1 MKPFSRETVLDRR
14 YPTVKWGAVIAG
26 TAVAIAI
33 WMLLQLFG
41 SGVALAAFNAH
52 DIDRMRGIGIG
63 TTAWSVLA
71 PLIALFLGGMLAARV
86 AGHHE
91 RRVAGVHGLLVW
103 AFTTILGVVT
113 VTSSIAM
120 MTPTLAAHSLSQ
132 SPDMSQRALMT
143 ASDAGSAFL
152 VASLALALG
161 LIAAV
166 GGALTAGHAAVR
178 RRRLDTEPG
187 VTPTPTAPY
196 PPIERTPDE
205 RYARRDDED

>member
-1 MKPFSRETVLDRR
+1 M
-14 YPTVKWGAVIAG
+14 KWGAVIAG
-26 TAVAIAI
+26 TATAIAI

-41 SGVALAAFNAH
+41 SGIALAAFDAR
-52 DIDRMRGIGIG
+52 DLDRMRGIGIG

-71 PLIALFLGGMLAARV
+71 PLIALFLGGMLAARI

-120 MTPTLAAHSLSQ
+120 MTPALAAHSMS
-132 SPDMSQRALMT
+132 SGDMGQRALMT

-166 GGALTAGHAAVR
+166 GGALTAGQAAVR

-187 VTPTPTAPY
+187 VTTPTAPY
-196 PPIERTPDE
+196 PPVERSPGDE
-205 RYARRDDED
+205 RIAHHMRDDE